1 MSTHTANDARPEN
14 EALAMSPAGLG
25 VLVSLRAEN
34 ARALHDQLAAAGVA
48 ILTAPFG
55 TPFGRTFVFIRVPS
69 AVTG

>member
-1 MSTHTANDARPEN
+1 
-14 EALAMSPAGLG
+14 MSPAGLG

-48 ILTAPFG
+48 ILTAPFD